1 MIWIDLP
8 EIGVVDGARIAGL
21 RRGRQSSPS
30 RGRVGVAESRAA
42 ADPFYFLPFFFPVSV
57 DFSFLLTVL
66 PSPASITGGRMMVGR
81 WPSN

>member
-57 DFSFLLTVL
+57 DFFLSSDCSSFAGVDHWG
-66 PSPASITGGRMMVGR
+66 PNDGGPVAQ
-81 WPSN
+81 